1 VIKRRYGT
9 RFTVNSP
16 MNNSTDSE
24 SDRVTRGHPYKLSK
38 RHCTS
43 NVRSSFFSERVI
55 NVWKNLPSDNTVD
68 FWSFARFKRSVIL
81 VNFSDYLV
89 QSFE

>member
-1 VIKRRYGT
+1 MDVHNDHCNIFELK
-9 RFTVNSP
+9 
-16 MNNSTDSE
+16 

-43 NVRSSFFSERVI
+43 NVRSSFFSERV
-55 NVWKNLPSDNTVD
+55 NVWNNLPSDNTVD
-68 FWSFARFKRSVIL
+68 ISSFARFKRSVIL
-81 VNFSDYLV
+81 VDFSDYMV